1 MLIFLVL
8 AFIFAALEWTSEY
21 KKFKLG
27 IYLTKPTA
35 MLCLILWVWTYSDL
49 PAMIT
54 NIYTFPLLWF
64 VIGLVFCMIGD
75 IFLML
80 PPERFFLPGLI
91 AFLVGHVFYIL
102 GFDRVSPPEGTWIP
116 AIIIIF
122 MLIIVMVTV
131 YRMLAQGLD
140 ESGKPKMKRPVL
152 VYSFIISFMLYGA
165 LMTLLDPVW
174 LFTPTLWVT
183 AGAMLFYISDIMN
196 AWTRF
201 VKPLSY
207 DRFKIMT
214 TYHLGQIA
222 IAIGATL
229 HYVSFVR

>member
-1 MLIFLVL
+1 MLVFLIL
-8 AFIFAALEWTSEY
+8 AIILAALEWVSEY
-21 KKFKLG
+21 NKFKLG

-35 MLCLILWVWTYSDL
+35 MLSLILWVWTYSNL
-49 PAMIT
+49 PEIIT

-64 VIGLVFCMIGD
+64 IVGLVLCMIGD

-91 AFLVGHVFYIL
+91 AFLLGHVFYIL
-102 GFDRVSPPEGTWIP
+102 GFDRVLPPEGTWIP
-116 AIIIIF
+116 AAIIII
-122 MLIIVMVTV
+122 MLLVVLFTV
-131 YRMLAQGLD
+131 YRRLAKGLE
-140 ESGKPKMKRPVL
+140 ESNKPAMKVPVM
-152 VYSFIISFMLYGA
+152 VYSLVISFMLYSA
-165 LMTLLDPVW
+165 LMTLLDDVW
-174 LFTPTLWVT
+174 LFTPSLWVS
-183 AGAMLFYISDIMN
+183 AGAILFYISDILN

-201 VKPLSY
+201 VKPLPN

-222 IAIGATL
+222 IMVGATL